1 MSEIPTADKEERQK
15 RHYEL
20 LQELQNMSRD
30 IPMKYQQRLPY
41 NVLSQMASSL
51 LDGTVFEILRTLK
64 ELQYLE
70 EKALCNQRLRLAS
83 EHKAQRHE
91 MDKKHKELRLQ
102 NMNKPHNLPLVEAQI
117 KREMEMLKKRCDEE
131 LRRKDFQI
139 MQDLDKKV
147 MDQQGILEKAGVP
160 GFFVTNNRQE
170 IQVQIYLLGFMCR
183 VAQSR
188 GEEW

>member
-1 MSEIPTADKEERQK
+1 MSDTAGREEQQR
-15 RHYEL
+15 RHYEM
-20 LQELQNMSRD
+20 LQELQNMARE

-41 NVLSQMASSL
+41 DLLSQLANSL
-51 LDGTVFEILRTLK
+51 LDGTVFEILKTLK

-70 EKALCNQRLRLAS
+70 EKSRSTQRQRIVH

-91 MDKKHKELRLQ
+91 MEKKHKELRLQ
-102 NMNKPHNLPLVEAQI
+102 NLNRPHNLPVVESQI

-139 MQDLDKKV
+139 MQELDKKV
-147 MDQQGILEKAGVP
+147 MDQQGVLEKAGAP

-170 IQVQIYLLGFMCR
+170 IQTQMYLLDFMCR
-183 VAQSR
+183 VAHLR
-188 GEEW
+188 GVEGW